1 VRLCVDFEW
10 CRSLVLAPVGVGQEV
25 QARFA
30 HAKGGTEWFGGVV
43 TKWRADGFYAVKYHD
58 GDFEGKVRRENI
70 MTNHDLELTLQL
82 TPKFTHTHVPIV
94 ADTPSSLSMAV
105 LPPPASSDAA
115 LYAADA
121 AAVPAWTSA
130 ASLTAC
136 GGVTVSTQHTAA
148 AGQVGGMFVVSVAG
162 GAAVEG
168 QDHGAHDDANDWNDV
183 DDAKDAHAPAA
194 GLAHGQAEGTFRDAQ
209 EANEADDVDDANVD
223 ADTDANDAAAHVD
236 AAASWQR
243 DLEGE
248 CKGMRKSGTASYPW
262 LCREHPCRAV
272 DLLRKHGMLAL
283 IPNGATK
290 SILMNSTSIQK
301 YSDWNCRARL
311 LGITSLSSPD
321 MPKLW
326 NAVQEYLEESEVTD
340 AAAMYS
346 ELARQSPQG
355 AQVLKISLLIDLV

>member
-1 VRLCVDFEW
+1 MRLCVDFEW
-10 CRSLVLAPVGVGQEV
+10 CRSLELAPVGVGQEV
-25 QARFA
+25 RARFA

-70 MTNHDLELTLQL
+70 MT
-82 TPKFTHTHVPIV
+82 
-94 ADTPSSLSMAV
+94 
-105 LPPPASSDAA
+105 SSDAA
-115 LYAADA
+115 LAADA
-121 AAVPAWTSA
+121 AAVPTWTSA

-136 GGVTVSTQHTAA
+136 GGVTGGTQHTAA
-148 AGQVGGMFVVSVAG
+148 GQLGGMFDLSVAG
-162 GAAVEG
+162 GAAAQG
-168 QDHGAHDDANDWNDV
+168 QARVMRLSAHDPGDAGDANVWNDV
-183 DDAKDAHAPAA
+183 DDAKDAHAPPA
-194 GLAHGQAEGTFRDAQ
+194 GLADGQAEGTYRDAQ
-209 EANEADDVDDANVD
+209 GANAADDVDDANVD

-248 CKGMRKSGTASYPW
+248 CKGLSKSGAASFPW

-283 IPNGATK
+283 IPKGATK
-290 SILMNSTSIQK
+290 SIFMNSTSLQK

-311 LGITSLSSPD
+311 LRITSLSSSD

-326 NAVQEYLEESEVTD
+326 NAVQEYMEDCEVTD
-340 AAAMYS
+340 AAAIYS
-346 ELARQSPQG
+346 ELARRSPQG
-355 AQVLKISLLIDLV
+355 AQVLKSSLFIDLV

>member
-10 CRSLVLAPVGVGQEV
+10 CRSLALAPVGVGQEV

-82 TPKFTHTHVPIV
+82 TPKLTHAYVPLG
-94 ADTPSSLSMAV
+94 ADTPSSLSMAL

-115 LYAADA
+115 MYAADT

-136 GGVTVSTQHTAA
+136 GGVTGSTQHTAA
-148 AGQVGGMFVVSVAG
+148 AGQVGGLCVVSVAG
-162 GAAVEG
+162 GAAAEG
-168 QDHGAHDDANDWNDV
+168 QCQGAHDDANDWNDV
-183 DDAKDAHAPAA
+183 DDAKDAHAPSASPGA
-194 GLAHGQAEGTFRDAQ
+194 GLADGQAEGTYRDAQ
-209 EANEADDVDDANVD
+209 EANEADNVDCANVD

-243 DLEGE
+243 DLEGV
-248 CKGMRKSGTASYPW
+248 CKGLSKSGAASYPW

-283 IPNGATK
+283 IPKGATK

-311 LGITSLSSPD
+311 LGITSLSSMD
-321 MPKLW
+321 MPNLW
-326 NAVQEYLEESEVTD
+326 KAVQEYLEENAVTD
-340 AAAMYS
+340 AAAIYS

-355 AQVLKISLLIDLV
+355 AQIL